1 MLRTLHGAQLR
12 EFKRSYKSMEL
23 SERAKLLVRLQR
35 LTLNEYLPSTRW
47 VSVETTCHLTV

>member
-1 MLRTLHGAQLR
+1 VLRTLHGAQLR